1 MRKWEEKYEK
11 LKNGEFDSRID
22 ELKLK
27 IDDKTATREEFKE
40 YQKLEK
46 SKGNIDKVKNVLEYR
61 EKAQLFLDD
70 LKKELTIREDIKKAD
85 QESLKIEV
93 ELIQTEKE
101 LESVYTQLK
110 DKTLDDE
117 KRAEL
122 EAKKS
127 LLIGKIDEN
136 NKKYVENQEL
146 LKGGLNRNEEL
157 KGYSDEQLQKL
168 KLETSSRIS
177 KCNMVANSL
186 VNGLS
191 WDSIDLKLDNWKRY
205 TNKDKKLSNKDK
217 TDDKSK
223 PDETKGQSNGE
234 ETGKA
239 NEEELRKK
247 AEKRAQFEAKHPRLA
262 KIGKWF
268 NKLFGKDKFLP
279 EPTKT
284 KLQTEA
290 EQSENKEILDVD
302 KSFKE
307 YIKQVAE
314 KGMDGIAAEEKAA
327 RQVAAKEKLAQ
338 MRAANRAAE
347 AQKFGQDY
355 ANKSDFRTNNDGESR

>member
-22 ELKLK
+22 ELKTK

-61 EKAQLFLDD
+61 QKEESFLDD
-70 LKKELTIREDIKKAD
+70 IKKELKVREDIKNAD

-101 LESVYTQLK
+101 LESIYTQLK

-122 EAKKS
+122 KTKKS
-127 LLIGKIDEN
+127 ELISKIDEN
-136 NKKYVENQEL
+136 NKKYLENQEL
-146 LKGGLNRNEEL
+146 LKSGLNRDEKLKKYTDEQLEEL
-157 KGYSDEQLQKL
+157 KLT
-168 KLETSSRIS
+168 TSSRIS

-205 TNKDKKLSNKDK
+205 TNKDKKLSNKGK

-223 PDETKGQSNGE
+223 GDEAKGQSKGE
-234 ETGKA
+234 ENGNRETGEL
-239 NEEELRKK
+239 NNEELRKK
-247 AEKRAQFEAKHPRLA
+247 SEKRAQFEAKHPRLA
-262 KIGKWF
+262 RIGKWF
-268 NKLFGKDKFLP
+268 NKVFGRNDTLLP
-279 EPTKT
+279 PPE
-284 KLQTEA
+284 QTEPP
-290 EQSENKEILDVD
+290 KEEETLDAD

-307 YIKQVAE
+307 YIKQIAE
-314 KGMDGIAAEEKAA
+314 KGMDGLAAEEKAA
-327 RQVAAKEKLAQ
+327 RQAAAKEKLAQ

-347 AQKFGQDY
+347 AKKFGQDY
-355 ANKSDFRTNNDGESR
+355 ADKSDFRPKENEIER